1 MIVVQVQRM
10 KKTHLIFFFGLSGMQ
25 ITDEP
30 L

>member
-10 KKTHLIFFFGLSGMQ
+10 KKTHLIFFCLSGMQ